1 MASIPYQFI
10 EFNKENFSDY
20 ISRYDVELNL
30 FLKEFEDNT
39 EALFIDYQINN
50 YTYHKKELSE
60 FIRNIDFTSESRNEY
75 LQFLENR
82 VLFSNDQSCN
92 EEKTEI
98 FENEEYKKYSFYHK
112 FLVEKRSSV
121 FKILEFL
128 ESKKE
133 LLIFD
138 KKENFSNSKITSNAN
153 KKEITL
159 MPWFIVGVNIAN
171 GEIQKYDKEKLSN
184 GRIAENLGLKYSD
197 GPYISKS
204 KLLIPC
210 RGERS
215 RNNIFNYPDK
225 IKEIYIYCV
234 NNGIHMIPEFEK
246 IAEKY
251 L

>member
-60 FIRNIDFTSESRNEY
+60 FIRNIDFTSECRNEY

-98 FENEEYKKYSFYHK
+98 FENEEYKK
-112 FLVEKRSSV
+112 L
-121 FKILEFL
+121 
-128 ESKKE
+128 
-133 LLIFD
+133 
-138 KKENFSNSKITSNAN
+138 
-153 KKEITL
+153 
-159 MPWFIVGVNIAN
+159 
-171 GEIQKYDKEKLSN
+171 
-184 GRIAENLGLKYSD
+184 
-197 GPYISKS
+197 
-204 KLLIPC
+204 
-210 RGERS
+210 
-215 RNNIFNYPDK
+215 
-225 IKEIYIYCV
+225 
-234 NNGIHMIPEFEK
+234 
-246 IAEKY
+246 
-251 L
+251 